1 MDGIGERIRHRE
13 SSDKVV
19 TAAQATELIENGM
32 TVAVVEAIGLTRE
45 GLEVLPEGMEEVR
58 GRFVS
63 PAIQAIGKHE
73 GNRVLKRIL
82 FA

>member
-1 MDGIGERIRHRE
+1 MGGIGERIRHRE
-13 SSDKVV
+13 SPDKVMM
-19 TAAQATELIENGM
+19 AAQAAELIEDGM
-32 TVAVVEAIGLTRE
+32 TVVVVEAIGLTRE

-73 GNRVLKRIL
+73 RNRALRRIF